1 MKKSTFNIPQMDCS
15 AEEQMIRMKLEGV
28 ESIQSLKFD
37 IPNRTLEVYHD
48 DKLKEIEEALDSLN
62 LRSKLD
68 STKEAKMALVSP
80 DEQKQKK
87 ILWWVLGIN
96 FLFFII
102 EMTAGWIVHSMGL
115 IADSLDMLADASVYA
130 LSLFAVGGA
139 VARKKRVAKIS
150 GYLQM
155 GLASLGFLE
164 VLRRFLGVGEM
175 PDFQWM
181 IIIASTALVAN
192 VFSLWLINKAKS
204 KEAHMQ
210 ASSIF
215 TSNDI
220 IVNGGVILAG
230 ILVYILDTRLPDLI
244 IGTIVFGFVLRGAI
258 RILKLS
264 K

>member
-1 MKKSTFNIPQMDCS
+1 MDCS
-15 AEEQMIRMKLEGV
+15 AEEQMIRMKLEGI
-28 ESIQSLKFD
+28 EAIQSLNFN
-37 IPNRTLEVYHD
+37 IPNRTLEVYHENSRN
-48 DKLKEIEEALDSLN
+48 EIEQVLDSLG
-62 LRSKLD
+62 LGSKLD
-68 STKEAKMALVSP
+68 SSEEATLSPVSS
-80 DEQKQKK
+80 DEQKQKN

-102 EMTAGWIVHSMGL
+102 EMTAGWIVNSMGL
-115 IADSLDMLADASVYA
+115 IADSLDMLADSSVYA
-130 LSLFAVGGA
+130 LSLLAVGAA
-139 VARKKRVAKIS
+139 VARKKKVAKIS

-192 VFSLWLINKAKS
+192 MFTLWLITKAKS

-230 ILVYILDTRLPDLI
+230 ILVYALDSRWPDLL
-244 IGTIVFGFVLRGAI
+244 IGAIVFSFVMRGAV

-264 K
+264 E

>member
-1 MKKSTFNIPQMDCS
+1 MDCS
-15 AEEQMIRMKLEGV
+15 AEEQMIRMKLKDIED
-28 ESIQSLKFD
+28 IKSLTFD
-37 IPNRTLEVYHD
+37 ISNRSLEVYHGGN
-48 DKLKEIEEALDSLN
+48 LKEIEEALDSLN
-62 LRSKLD
+62 LGSKLD
-68 STKEAKMALVSP
+68 STKEAKTALVSS

-139 VARKKRVAKIS
+139 VARKKKVAKIS

-175 PDFQWM
+175 PGFQWM

-258 RILKLS
+258 RILRLS